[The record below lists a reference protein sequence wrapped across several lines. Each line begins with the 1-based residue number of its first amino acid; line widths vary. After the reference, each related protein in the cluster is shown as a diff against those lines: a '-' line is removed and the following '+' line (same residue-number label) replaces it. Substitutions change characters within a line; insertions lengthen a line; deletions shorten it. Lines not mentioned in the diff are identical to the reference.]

1 MVLHL
6 GYITLLCCSYM
17 LLGLDY
23 TQYDCTVLHLADIT
37 LLYYFYMLLHLA
49 YIILT
54 RYIWLR
60 LLSYIIFIH

>member
-6 GYITLLCCSYM
+6 GYITLLSCSYM

-37 LLYYFYMLLHLA
+37 LLYYFYMVLHLA

-54 RYIWLR
+54 RYI
-60 LLSYIIFIH
+60 